1 MSSPSLQA
9 TLRQAFFLFISTP
22 QESHLHLTPYL
33 NSTSPSANARSPGDH
48 SSGGA
53 PLHQRFRRE
62 ENPCTHRPLTCRTGN
77 CIILIFEGRAP
88 PMFSLD
94 HSCGC
99 RLFSSTSSS
108 IFVSSMSLQ
117 VHPILPTL
125 TSTLLL
131 PLPCPFMLP
140 TLRTFHLSLLP
151 EYIYPLSPPVP
162 YTPTL
167 TRTNILWHV
176 TFYYLSVLRDFQSL
190 PEMLETVDIA
200 CMVNILAKQVSYV
213 LSIYP
218 FHERLFPFPFTWLG
232 QHLLV

>member
-9 TLRQAFFLFISTP
+9 TLRQSFFLFISTP

-33 NSTSPSANARSPGDH
+33 NFTSPSANARSPGDH

-62 ENPCTHRPLTCRTGN
+62 ENPCTHRPLTCRTGKLHHSD
-77 CIILIFEGRAP
+77 IRGTGPSHVFP
-88 PMFSLD
+88 WSLL
-94 HSCGC
+94 
-99 RLFSSTSSS
+99 RLPSFLFHFFNLCFLHVPASTSHPPHPYFYPPPPPPLSFYAAHPTYLSS
-108 IFVSSMSLQ
+108 IFTPWI
-117 VHPILPTL
+117 HLP
-125 TSTLLL
+125 S
-131 PLPCPFMLP
+131 
-140 TLRTFHLSLLP
+140 
-151 EYIYPLSPPVP
+151 VP

-167 TRTNILWHV
+167 TLTNFLWHV
-176 TFYYLSVLRDFQSL
+176 TFYYLSVLRNFQSL

-213 LSIYP
+213 LSINP